1 MKFHLMTGVRIDEVL
16 AIRPADINLEM
27 NVITLITLKKKDKEA
42 KRTIP
47 LHPELKSDIMQYYLD
62 YNINKR
68 SEDKLFNITRQ
79 SVDAFFK
86 KIQKDL
92 NFKIHAYK
100 FRHTFAVKAV
110 LSGIPLN
117 VLQKWLSHSSIFV
130 TSIYTD
136 ITGMDTSQ
144 FMNQMQ

>member
-1 MKFHLMTGVRIDEVL
+1 MTGARIDETL
-16 AIRPADINLEM
+16 AIKPIDINLEM
-27 NVITLITLKKKDKEA
+27 NTITLITLKKKDKEA
-42 KRTIP
+42 KRTIL
-47 LHPELKSDIMQYYLD
+47 LHLELKSDIMQYYLD

-68 SEDKLFNITRQ
+68 SEDKLFKVTRQ

-86 KIQKDL
+86 KIQKGF
-92 NFKIHAYK
+92 NFKIHAHK
-100 FRHTFAVKAV
+100 FKHTFAVKAI

-136 ITGMDTSQ
+136 ITGMNTSQ
-144 FMNQMQ
+144 FMNQIQ